1 VGFGGATG
9 LDYPAVAKV
18 AELLGMRMDRMM
30 LETIQALEAAQLDR
44 WAATAAAA
52 REEAR
57 NGR

>member
-1 VGFGGATG
+1 
-9 LDYPAVAKV
+9 
-18 AELLGMRMDRMM
+18 MRMDRMM